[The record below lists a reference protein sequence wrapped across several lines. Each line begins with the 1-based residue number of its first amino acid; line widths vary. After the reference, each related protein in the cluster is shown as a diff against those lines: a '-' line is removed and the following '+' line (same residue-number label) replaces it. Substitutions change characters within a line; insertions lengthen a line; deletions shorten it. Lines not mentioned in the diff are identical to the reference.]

1 MTTVVQM
8 MRVSPDYHGSGASQA
23 NNVLDAEDDDDE
35 DEDDD
40 DVIYQ
45 PEYDDGR
52 DRAASK
58 GSAVC

>member
-1 MTTVVQM
+1 MK
-8 MRVSPDYHGSGASQA
+8 RVSPDCHESGASQA
-23 NNVLDAEDDDDE
+23 NSVLDAEDDDEE

-52 DRAASK
+52 DRASSK